1 MTEAQIVEKQRKFA
15 KASIDRYFQSLENL
29 YQPTPKLNLD
39 GISDVLSESS
49 GENEPQTVQ
58 AILNEIPEVD
68 MNESELNNNDK
79 LNEIFK
85 KTNPVNFD
93 MAEMK
98 SELEIQKERLN
109 KLEMSMSVDDFD
121 KIDKEIDNKTLA
133 QTIEDNKT
141 DIRNEMK
148 IDMERYKPVIETNK
162 DIQKT
167 HVQSVSTKH
176 DIVIAAVD
184 IRSSELNSKEN
195 EKDWDNETLANTAV
209 TGFTIDAGGVT
220 ERLHELGVDPKYVKG
235 ELNNNDKSKHNQN
248 KQDGQNGKKG
258 KLLII
263 CPECEGFN
271 KEYMSWCTHCGEMI
285 IGVEPMLVSKNRQ
298 GKIRTTPLSVG
309 KEPDETSVDVPEKV
323 GRLNIVNNTQFKTD
337 QIDDFEKPL
346 KLDLGLI
353 KSETPREAN
362 DTKLNVSPNKS
373 DGKDSGRP
381 SSEDQDLLQ
390 NRNKIEQEVED
401 DICETITDP
410 MVKDYV
416 KSHFAKKRQLAVENK
431 LLPAGENMKS
441 KVQSWIEEIGI
452 NEAEQPAPTLE
463 KAQEVSELK
472 SMGKQYDSY
481 KTDNLISMSAQDYRV
496 DNKTAQKAALPAHS
510 VHLETNTRTLNE
522 SGMNDVHLKK
532 DSSPQLLSED
542 PTLEPPEIPKFGAD
556 YEDIPFDPAELNLK
570 LVTDSMD
577 FSQFGSVDFSLV
589 ESVNI
594 DKKTAPNEKGDA
606 DRAKAR
612 QERRNKRGHGAI
624 DVEVFGYEESRE
636 CKNSSRGQRLVPV
649 LNLPLGSSDEDEGS
663 DQEEITENYDIENDN
678 LTEVTIDFKETF
690 EIENDNVTG
699 TMENVKGKKVD
710 SFEDAVVKQ
719 EYSNMITT
727 NQIGHIKNQDIGH
740 GLGVG
745 KKDFVD
751 ESVIDSHS
759 LVTTA
764 WESVNSVERPGPSR
778 IHEEMNERGDAYPAP
793 THMRPEESDDQW
805 QLLFDPTL
813 AEDEQVCCFSHTFEN
828 KEKRNAEIAY

>member
-1 MTEAQIVEKQRKFA
+1 M
-15 KASIDRYFQSLENL
+15 
-29 YQPTPKLNLD
+29 D

-68 MNESELNNNDK
+68 MNENELNNNDK

-85 KTNPVNFD
+85 KTNPDNFD

-109 KLEMSMSVDDFD
+109 KLEMSMSVDEFD
-121 KIDKEIDNKTLA
+121 KVDKEIENKKLA

-141 DIRNEMK
+141 DIKNEMK

-167 HVQSVSTKH
+167 HVHPVSTKH
-176 DIVIAAVD
+176 DIVVAAVD
-184 IRSSELNSKEN
+184 IRISELNSKEN
-195 EKDWDNETLANTAV
+195 EKDWDNETLAHTAV

-298 GKIRTTPLSVG
+298 GKIRTKPLSDG
-309 KEPDETSVDVPEKV
+309 KETDETFVDVAEKV
-323 GRLNIVNNTQFKTD
+323 DRLNKVNNTQFKTD

-362 DTKLNVSPNKS
+362 ETKLNVSPNKS

-452 NEAEQPAPTLE
+452 NESEQAAPTLE
-463 KAQEVSELK
+463 KAQEIPELK

-481 KTDNLISMSAQDYRV
+481 KTDNPISMSAQDDLV
-496 DNKTAQKAALPAHS
+496 DNKTAQKATLPAHF
-510 VHLETNTRTLNE
+510 VHLETNTRTFND
-522 SGMNDVHLKK
+522 SGMNDLHLKK
-532 DSSPQLLSED
+532 DSSPQLLTED
-542 PTLEPPEIPKFGAD
+542 PTLEPPEIPKFGTD

-577 FSQFGSVDFSLV
+577 FSQFGSVDFSHV

-606 DRAKAR
+606 DKAKAR

-649 LNLPLGSSDEDEGS
+649 LNLPLGSSDEDEVS
-663 DQEEITENYDIENDN
+663 DQEEVTENYNIENDN
-678 LTEVTIDFKETF
+678 LTEVTTDFKETC
-690 EIENDNVTG
+690 EIENNNVADMT
-699 TMENVKGKKVD
+699 EHVKGMKVD
-710 SFEDAVVKQ
+710 SFGDAVVKQ
-719 EYSNMITT
+719 EYSNVITT
-727 NQIGHIKNQDIGH
+727 NQIGHIKNQDIGQ

-793 THMRPEESDDQW
+793 TLMRPEESDDQW

-813 AEDEQVCCFSHTFEN
+813 AEDEQVCCFIVTHSKT
-828 KEKRNAEIAY
+828 KRRETLKLLISCICYMKHDSISKLDINCFDRLIN